1 MVFLGIDTS
10 TKFLC
15 VVLARQGRVVAAY
28 RVETERAH
36 AQLLP
41 DEIRRLLK
49 KNHSRINDIK
59 LLGVDIG
66 PGSFTGIR
74 IGIATIKGLGLALG
88 VNIVCVSSLDVLAW
102 GLRNKTVGLACP
114 VMDAKKGQVYAA
126 VYENKSGIPKRITG
140 YYLGKLEG
148 FLRKIDKYKKD
159 IVFTGDAIGLYRRE
173 LERTAVKHKLFLA
186 KADFW
191 FPNAQA
197 LAQACL
203 NQYREGK
210 LERADSVSALY
221 LYSDTCTVEGKKKRV
236 KA

>member
-15 VVLARQGRVVAAY
+15 AVLARQGKVIAVCRK
-28 RVETERAH
+28 EREKAH

-41 DEIRRLLK
+41 DEIGRLLK
-49 KNHSRINDIK
+49 RARIRINDIRF
-59 LLGVDIG
+59 LGVDIG

-74 IGIATIKGLGLALG
+74 IGIALVKGLGLALG
-88 VNIVCVSSLDVLAW
+88 VKIAGVPSLDILAW
-102 GLRNKTVGLACP
+102 GLKNKTSGLICP
-114 VMDAKKGQVYAA
+114 VIDAKRGQVYAA
-126 VYENKSGIPKRITG
+126 LYENRSGNPVRITG
-140 YYLGKLEG
+140 YYLGKLGG
-148 FLRKIDKYKKD
+148 FLKKIARYKKD
-159 IVFTGDAIGLYRRE
+159 IVFTGDGAGLYEQDLKRLITRKF
-173 LERTAVKHKLFLA
+173 TLA

-203 NQYREGK
+203 NRCQAGK
-210 LERADSVSALY
+210 AERADFVSALY
-221 LYSDTCTVEGKKKRV
+221 LYPDTCTVQSKKKRV